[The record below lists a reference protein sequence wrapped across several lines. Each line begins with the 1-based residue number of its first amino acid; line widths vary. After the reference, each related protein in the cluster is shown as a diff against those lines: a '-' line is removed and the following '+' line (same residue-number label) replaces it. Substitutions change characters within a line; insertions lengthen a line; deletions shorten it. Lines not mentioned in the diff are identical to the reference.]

1 MEKIVLYLKDLLKAE
16 KFILTGSYA
25 LQKIGLFPWAVN
37 DLDVLLYKPIGETTA
52 FLKAVK
58 EVTQEAEEY
67 PDEDSFYQIK
77 LPQVDGTIV
86 KVDVWIIAEKEVT
99 RAGECFDLAD
109 GTSISTIP
117 GIIKAKKSYT
127 RGKNHFKHLVQRK
140 AMAGLIYKEGEFEAY
155 VSDQVKGVTTTTVSG
170 YISKLIG
177 TKNNPFQYR
186 KETPATQ
193 KEWLEAV
200 TRIQMA
206 LCRAE
211 SKEMQEVISEEIVPE
226 LLREGEQSV

>member
-1 MEKIVLYLKDLLKAE
+1 MEKIALYLKELLKAE

-25 LQKIGLFPWAVN
+25 LQKMGLFPWAVN
-37 DLDVLLYKPIGETTA
+37 DLDVLLYKPTGETLTFLNAMKEATA
-52 FLKAVK
+52 DPD
-58 EVTQEAEEY
+58 EY

-77 LPQVDGTIV
+77 LPQMDGTIV
-86 KVDVWIIAEKEVT
+86 KVDVWLLSEKRDT
-99 RAGECFDLAD
+99 RVDECFDLAD

-155 VSDQVKGVTTTTVSG
+155 VSDQAKAITTVSVSG
-170 YISKLIG
+170 DISKLIG
-177 TKNNPFQYR
+177 TKNNPFKSR

-193 KEWLEAV
+193 KEWLKAV
-200 TRIQMA
+200 TQIQMA

-211 SKEMQEVISEEIVPE
+211 SKEMKDVISEEIAPE
-226 LLREGEQSV
+226 LLREEE